1 MAVTRVALV
10 TGGGAGIGRAA
21 CLALARDGFGVV
33 CADLDGARASAV
45 ADAIVSAG
53 GVASS
58 ATCDVSREESWP
70 VLLERARALGSLDVL
85 VSNAA
90 VFPRLAFDETRLA
103 DFDRVMSINL
113 RAVFL
118 GVTACVPEFRA
129 NGGGALVVMSSGSG
143 LPTAVSNPMQVGFAL
158 YGASKAALDR
168 WTLGIAPELAPA
180 NIAVNVLCPG
190 APVLTE
196 GYNAL
201 SLGAEAPAGSV
212 SAECVADAIA
222 HLARCRPPEGTGKRR
237 LATDLARSW
246 H

>member
-1 MAVTRVALV
+1 MAGTRVALV

-21 CLALARDGFGVV
+21 CFALARAGFAVV
-33 CADLDGARASAV
+33 CADLDGPRAKAV
-45 ADAIVSAG
+45 ADAIG
-53 GVASS
+53 GSGGIASS
-58 ATCDVSREESWP
+58 AACDVAREESWP
-70 VLLERARALGSLDVL
+70 LLLEHAHALGSLDVL

-90 VFPRLAFDETRLA
+90 IFPRLAFDETRLA

-118 GVTACVPEFRA
+118 GVMACVPELRA

-143 LPTAVSNPMQVGFAL
+143 LATAVSNPMQVGFAL

-168 WTLGIAPELAPA
+168 WVLGVAPELGPA

-190 APVLTE
+190 APVPTE

-201 SLGAEAPAGSV
+201 ALGAEAPPGSV
-212 SAECVADAIA
+212 SAARVADAITS
-222 HLARCRPPEGTGKRR
+222 LAKCRPPEGTGKRY
-237 LATDLARSW
+237 LATEFGRAW
-246 H
+246 G